1 MLHNKGIKISPKYYQ
16 KDWTNLNLNAND
28 KPNWDRA
35 IEIFID
41 RIDGR
46 YFKQIEILEKNN
58 SHSGFVIMSI
68 CCLLIETLEQFW
80 KGKIQNSHI
89 QNNYTSKKSV
99 FNFLFRKKSE
109 ETSNDA
115 LIYYEF
121 FQRSENLSN
130 FFDTTEKSNI
140 FYSKIRCGLLHQGQ
154 TKGKSLIR
162 TKNTEPLLKWI
173 NEYDINQ
180 GLIINRKKFVEEIKL
195 VFNKYIEELRTN
207 PDINF
212 KKKTLKRK
220 MDYIVNLK

>member
-1 MLHNKGIKISPKYYQ
+1 MVHNKGIKISPKYYQ
-16 KDWTNLNLNAND
+16 KDWTNLNLNSND
-28 KPNWDRA
+28 KLNWDKA

-46 YFKQIEILEKNN
+46 YFTQIDILEKNN
-58 SHSGFVIMSI
+58 AHSGFVIMSL

-80 KGKIQNSHI
+80 KGNIQNSYI
-89 QNNYTSKKSV
+89 KNKYTSKKSV
-99 FNFLFRKKSE
+99 FNFLFKKKSE
-109 ETSNDA
+109 KISNDA
-115 LIYYEF
+115 LIYHEF

-130 FFDTTEKSNI
+130 FFDTTQKSNI

-154 TKGKSLIR
+154 TKGQSLIR
-162 TKNTEPLLKWI
+162 AKNTEPLLKWI
-173 NEYDINQ
+173 NESDINQ
-180 GLIINRKKFVEEIKL
+180 GLIINRKKFVKEIKL

-207 PDINF
+207 PEINF